1 MTSQDATFQPPLTL
15 ARRSPKSARE
25 KVPSPVVR
33 FFLGDATEAT
43 VTLREEVKTENEAV
57 VRAFQTGQPYFRVEA
72 WQAHA
77 DLSGE
82 SIAVRKGPVMKT

>member
-1 MTSQDATFQPPLTL
+1 MTSQDATFQPPPALT
-15 ARRSPKSARE
+15 RRTPKSARE

-33 FFLGDATEAT
+33 FFLGEATEAT

-57 VRAFQTGQPYFRVEA
+57 VRAFQTSQPYFRVEA

-77 DLSGE
+77 DLSGD